1 MDIDTYLVK
10 KGITRAQWAAAEL
23 AAATAISGHDA
34 AIIALLAA
42 EGVTSVNPNILSNLN
57 AVVLSGGA
65 TAYTLTFSPAHSALA
80 ANHRMSVRMNV
91 ACVANPTLNTDGRG
105 ALNFVKP
112 DGTTNIG
119 AGEMALGYIYDIQLN
134 AAKTKWV
141 VYNFQAAAGGPA
153 AHHIT
158 TGNYTALAGEIVE
171 INGAHAVTLPT
182 APAPVAGD
190 EVRVYMGAL
199 ANGTVKD
206 GASTIGHY
214 YDVGDGGTYTYNG
227 ATWNVSQEA
236 ITVRGRLTKTADL
249 SISAGSYVDGYA
261 SSYLEQ
267 IDKGGWFNTGTDNL
281 TAVFACEIDIFGT
294 IVANKGAY
302 NLNLV
307 PRVNGTQY
315 LDVSEAGS
323 GSNPNG
329 MEFFSYHIEL
339 AANDVVDFYVENAH
353 SSNSYTMKGNAAD
366 DESRVSWNVTR
377 RIRT

>member
-1 MDIDTYLVK
+1 MPVTLSFDSILYPHVIRVDPVK

-91 ACVANPTLNTDGRG
+91 ACAANPTLNTDGLG

-158 TGNYTALAGEIVE
+158 TGNYTASAGEIVE
-171 INGAHAVTLPT
+171 INGAHAVTMPT

-190 EVRVYMGAL
+190 EVTGLHGRAN

-206 GASTIGHY
+206 GASTDWGNY
-214 YDVGDGGTYTYNG
+214 YRCWRRCLTYTYNG
-227 ATWNVSQEA
+227 ATWKASQEA
-236 ITVRGRLTKTADL
+236 ITVRGRTDEN
-249 SISAGSYVDGYA
+249 SRSWQYPAGSYVDGYA
-261 SSYLEQ
+261 
-267 IDKGGWFNTGTDNL
+267 
-281 TAVFACEIDIFGT
+281 A
-294 IVANKGAY
+294 
-302 NLNLV
+302 
-307 PRVNGTQY
+307 
-315 LDVSEAGS
+315 
-323 GSNPNG
+323 
-329 MEFFSYHIEL
+329 EL
-339 AANDVVDFYVENAH
+339 F
-353 SSNSYTMKGNAAD
+353 
-366 DESRVSWNVTR
+366 
-377 RIRT
+377 